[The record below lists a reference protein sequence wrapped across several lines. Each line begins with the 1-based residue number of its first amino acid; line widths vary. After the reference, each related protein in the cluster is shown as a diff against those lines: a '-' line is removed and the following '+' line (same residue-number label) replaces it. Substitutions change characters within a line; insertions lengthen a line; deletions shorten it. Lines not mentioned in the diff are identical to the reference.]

1 MRRLA
6 SLAVILVLVAACGP
20 GTTTPADVTPD
31 PQTASAQ
38 SGRFTVTFT
47 VDRTTLRTGD
57 SVTGHA
63 DLSVIAGN
71 SGLLSGPNEIFT
83 FEFVEVGGQQRRA
96 LPASD
101 DLCAPHQIGLDS
113 PLTTPIYKSS
123 GVAGDAD
130 PNAAFLREFLPGE
143 AIHLPAG
150 EWDITAI
157 AGFVDGR
164 ACAGQPFSIRTTVR
178 VHVS

>member
-1 MRRLA
+1 MRRLTF
-6 SLAVILVLVAACGP
+6 LAILVLVAGCGP

-31 PQTASAQ
+31 PQTAIAQ
-38 SGRFTVTFT
+38 SGRFTVAFT

-57 SVTGHA
+57 SITGKA
-63 DLSVIAGN
+63 ELSVIAGN

-96 LPASD
+96 LPATD
-101 DLCAPHQIGLDS
+101 DVCAPHQIGLDS
-113 PLTTPIYKSS
+113 PLTTPMYKS
-123 GVAGDAD
+123 GGIAGDAD

-157 AGFVDGR
+157 ASFADGR
-164 ACAGQPFSIRTTVR
+164 ACAGQPFSIRATVR
-178 VHVS
+178 VRVS